1 VNFRLILFG
10 GFQLCSAS
18 GLPLPLT
25 AKKARALLA
34 YLTLAGERP
43 QPRDKLASVLWTDS
57 GSEQA
62 RTSLRQALTAIR
74 KALGDAGDRAL
85 RTDADTIALI
95 GASVDVT
102 DFEAFAGETALGSL
116 EQAGTLYRGDL
127 LDGFYAGEP
136 AFDDWVGAERERLRG
151 LAISILVKLL
161 AHHEQSGETERAIAY
176 ATRLIALDPLQEAVH
191 RALMRLYDRQG
202 RQAAAIK
209 QYRLCRA
216 VLQRELGVSP
226 EPQTDALHQAMLRER
241 RAAGASAHEETW
253 GAVAPEEPAQKNL
266 TGPEL
271 RQATVLL
278 ADLTGHESFMG
289 DDPEAAHLL
298 LTDYREETRKLARK
312 HGGDM
317 ISAIGA
323 RVLLVFGVPIAYG
336 NDSERAARAA
346 LAIAD
351 SMANLKKGVTARIGI
366 ASGQVLSTEDVDGV
380 TLTGEPVGVATRIM
394 EIAEAGAV
402 LISNRV
408 FQALADKLN
417 AACLEGAMAR
427 AIGKPGHL
435 WRVHSFHDHVESKPA
450 RPFVGRQPELRQLVG
465 VAETCFASGAGMA
478 ILIRGEAGIGKSRL
492 VEAFAG
498 AANEQGFVCHK
509 VLVLDFGS
517 GTSSDPIRVLVRR
530 LIGVRQGDTIEQHR
544 NMIDRAV
551 DNGLIERDQLVF
563 VNDLLDT
570 PQPDA
575 LRMAFDAMD
584 NAARTRGVRELLS
597 RLIQK
602 GGSRRPLLIVIE
614 DIHWAD
620 SLTLSYLAG
629 IAAASKS
636 FPVLLAMTT
645 RIENDPINAAWR
657 AVAHGCPLTTI
668 DLGPLPDAEAKA
680 LATHY
685 GHGNDEFARSCV
697 NRAEGNP
704 LFLDQL
710 LRAGEAKGGLP
721 DSLQSIVLARLD
733 RLERADKRAVQAASV
748 LGQRFALDVLRH
760 LIDDP
765 AYQCGV
771 LVEEV
776 IVRPEGEDYLFVHA
790 LIQEAVHAS
799 MLKSRRQDL
808 HRRAA
813 SWYAGKDEELEA
825 EHLEAAGDP
834 GAVGAYLRA
843 AERQS
848 HLYRHERALR
858 LAERG
863 LRLAAADV
871 VRFDFTYLMA
881 QMLRELGRTVEAVT
895 AFHKALDLDSDARR
909 KCRALLGLASVLR
922 IQDCYDEAL
931 AALVEAE
938 AAASSLDD
946 AEALA
951 EIHHMRGN
959 IHFPMGNIAAC
970 LAAHETALRYARI
983 TRAPEAEA
991 RALSGLGDA
1000 YYQRGR
1006 MLTAHDYFSGSVA
1019 LAREHGLTRIEISNL
1034 PMLCVIDIYRLDFE
1048 AALLHAQTTLD
1059 LAARIGDYRTEIV
1072 TRVARS
1078 ALYLIQADWEAAKR
1092 DASQAVAL
1100 SQQVGAR
1107 RFEAEAS
1114 ANLAAAIGSLGE
1126 RAEAERLLD
1135 ETWTLSLASGVNYS
1149 GPTVLGFL
1157 AGWTTDANKRRWA
1170 LTEGEALLDQGCVGH
1185 AYLDFYKGAISAS
1198 LAARDWD
1205 GAERYAEALAN
1216 YTRDEPFPW
1225 TDFLIGFGRAM
1236 ARVGRGDRSGDLRA
1250 LLFSLREQGKPMTA
1264 ALRDIDAA
1272 IGKFA

>member
-1 VNFRLILFG
+1 M
-10 GFQLCSAS
+10 
-18 GLPLPLT
+18 T

-34 YLTLAGERP
+34 YLALAGGRP
-43 QPRDKLASVLWTDS
+43 QSRDKLAAVLWTDS
-57 GSEQA
+57 ASEQA
-62 RTSLRQALTAIR
+62 RTSLRQSLTVIR
-74 KALGDAGDRAL
+74 KVLGDAGERML
-85 RTDADTIALI
+85 RTDTGAVALTGI
-95 GASVDVT
+95 GVDVAA
-102 DFEAFAGETALGSL
+102 FENFAREATPESL
-116 EQAGTLYRGDL
+116 AQAEKLYRGDL
-127 LDGFYAGEP
+127 LDGFHAGEP
-136 AFDDWVGAERERLRG
+136 TFDDWMSAERERLRG
-151 LAISILVKLL
+151 LVLSILTKLL
-161 AHHEQSGETERAIAY
+161 AHHEQSGATERAIEY

-226 EPQTDALHQAMLRER
+226 EPQTDALHQAILRDR
-241 RAAGASAHEETW
+241 RAASISTQEETP
-253 GAVAPEEPAQKNL
+253 GAAEPEEPAKKSL

-278 ADLTGHESFMG
+278 ADLIGHESFMS
-289 DDPEAAHLL
+289 DDPEAAHVLL
-298 LTDYREETRKLARK
+298 SDYREATRKLVRM
-312 HGGDM
+312 HGGNM

-336 NDSERAARAA
+336 NDSERAVRAA

-351 SMANLKKGVTARIGI
+351 SVANLKKGLTARIGI
-366 ASGQVLSTEDVDGV
+366 ASGQVLSTEDADGV

-408 FQALADKLN
+408 FQALTDKLN

-435 WRVHSFHDHVESKPA
+435 WRVHSFLDHVESQSA
-450 RPFVGRQPELRQLVG
+450 RPFVGRQSELRQLVG
-465 VAETCFASGAGMA
+465 VAETCFASGTGMA

-517 GTSSDPIRVLVRR
+517 GTSSDPIRVLARR
-530 LIGVRQGDTIEQHR
+530 LIGIGQGDTIEQR
-544 NMIDRAV
+544 RIMIDRAV

-563 VNDLLDT
+563 VNDLLET
-570 PQPDA
+570 SQPDA

-584 NAARTRGVRELLS
+584 NTARTRGVRELLS
-597 RLIQK
+597 RLIQS
-602 GGSRRPLLIVIE
+602 GAARRPLLIVVE

-620 SLTLSYLAG
+620 SLTLNYLAG
-629 IAAASKS
+629 VAAALKS

-668 DLGPLPDAEAKA
+668 DLGPLPEAEAKA

-685 GHGNDEFARSCV
+685 SHGNDEFARSCV

-733 RLERADKRAVQAASV
+733 RLDRADRRAVQAASV

-760 LIDDP
+760 LIDDL
-765 AYQCGV
+765 AYECV
-771 LVEEV
+771 ALVEEV

-790 LIQEAVHAS
+790 LIHEAVHAS
-799 MLKSRRQDL
+799 MLKSHRQDL

-813 SWYAGKDEELEA
+813 SWYAEKDDELAA

-834 GAVGAYLRA
+834 GAAGAYLRA

-863 LRLAAADV
+863 LRLATDDV
-871 VRFDFTYLMA
+871 ARHDFTYLMA
-881 QMLRELGRTVEAVT
+881 RMLRELGRTAEAVA
-895 AFHKALDLDSDARR
+895 AFRKALALGGDTQR
-909 KCRALLGLASVLR
+909 KCRALLGLASALR
-922 IQDCYDEAL
+922 IQDCYDDALSAL
-931 AALVEAE
+931 AEAE
-938 AAASSLDD
+938 AAASELDN

-959 IHFPMGNIAAC
+959 VHFPMGNIAAC
-970 LAAHETALRYARI
+970 LAAHETALRYARV
-983 TRAPEAEA
+983 TGAPAAEA

-1006 MLTAHDYFSGSVA
+1006 MLTAYDYFNGSVA

-1048 AALLHAQTTLD
+1048 AAFRHGQATLD
-1059 LAARIGDYRTEIV
+1059 LAARIGDYRTEII

-1078 ALYLIQADWEAAKR
+1078 ALYLVQADWELAKR

-1100 SQQVGAR
+1100 SRQVGAR
-1107 RFEAEAS
+1107 RFEAEAA
-1114 ANLAAAIGSLGE
+1114 ANLAAAIGGMGQ

-1135 ETWTLSLASGVNYS
+1135 ETWALSLASGVNYS

-1170 LTEGEALLDQGCVGH
+1170 LTEGEALLDRGCVGH
-1185 AYLDFYKGAISAS
+1185 AYLDFYKGAITAS
-1198 LAARDWD
+1198 LIARDWD

-1216 YTRDEPFPW
+1216 YTRHEPFPW
-1225 TDFLIGFGRAM
+1225 ADFLIRFGRAM
-1236 ARVGRGDRSGDLRA
+1236 ARVGRGDRSDDLRA
-1250 LLFSLREQGKPMTA
+1250 LLISLRAQAKLMTA

-1272 IGKFA
+1272 IGEFA